1 MKKTVTEEQFQT
13 VSLRLWLG
21 EVDERSDSLAP
32 SDSRGKSTAP
42 LPPAQSHQVVTES
55 RSSLALV
62 ME

>member
-1 MKKTVTEEQFQT
+1 MKKTVTGEQFQT

-21 EVDERSDSLAP
+21 VDEHSGSLDP

-55 RSSLALV
+55 RSNLALM